1 MTLLESELSI
11 WPTLGH
17 PKLRLDI
24 PPQDPKKGGS
34 DSAIKPLKPQFSY
47 LNGSTRV
54 WLKAE
59 YHTFGGY
66 NSLFDPLWGT
76 SGLDWISPHYVLKSG
91 GFTEL

>member
-1 MTLLESELSI
+1 
-11 WPTLGH
+11 
-17 PKLRLDI
+17 
-24 PPQDPKKGGS
+24 
-34 DSAIKPLKPQFSY
+34 

-76 SGLDWISPHYVLKSG
+76 SSLD
-91 GFTEL
+91 